1 MPKSDNWG
9 LREKAD
15 RIAEFIF
22 RKQRLRRAY
31 RETFLGQDGKP
42 HAAAKIV
49 LSHLGRIARYHDTIA
64 VVGRNGV
71 LDPHASMLAEGQR
84 ALYSTIVMHLNLD
97 DSDLYQ
103 YSREERAV
111 KSPE

>member
-15 RIAEFIF
+15 RIREFIF

-31 RETFLGQDGKP
+31 RETFLGADGKP
-42 HAAAKIV
+42 HAAGRIV
-49 LSHLGRIARYHDTIA
+49 LAHLARISRAHGTIA
-64 VVGRNGV
+64 VIGQNGQV
-71 LDPHASMLAEGQR
+71 DPHASFLAEGQR
-84 ALYSTIVMHLNLD
+84 VLFTTITMHLNLD

-103 YSREERAV
+103 YEREERAI